1 MGDFNTRLYHNQ
13 ISGLEY
19 HIGSAIFSSSID
31 DDLLPST
38 NLSFMT
44 DFLQD
49 N

>member
-1 MGDFNTRLYHNQ
+1 MGDLNTRLCYNQ
-13 ISGLEY
+13 ISGLES
-19 HIGSAIFSSSID
+19 HMGTSNFSAAID
-31 DDLLPST
+31 EDLLPST